1 MREMAD
7 DEMDALRLS
16 CTRFV
21 SGHGTVRAP
30 DLLATIPTDT
40 VVDRYGAGGVVA
52 ELEHEVA
59 GLLGKPT
66 AVFLPSGT
74 MAQQA
79 VLRVHADRIGRRV
92 VAFHPTCHLHLH
104 EDHALERVMQLRGR
118 TVGDRHRLLT
128 LDDLQSVAEP
138 LAALLRACG
147 GGRR

>member
-1 MREMAD
+1 GVTDPAL
-7 DEMDALRLS
+7 DALRLS
-16 CTRFV
+16 CQQFV
-21 SGHGTVRAP
+21 SGHGPARAA
-30 DLLATIPTDT
+30 DILATVPPDT
-40 VVDRYGAGGVVA
+40 LVDRYGAGGVVT
-52 ELEHEVA
+52 ELENEVA
-59 GLLGKPT
+59 ELLGKPA

-74 MAQQA
+74 MAQQS

-138 LAALLRACG
+138 LAALLL
-147 GGRR
+147 